1 MSDLKQLFPLLEGEP
16 FVYIQ
21 THNFPDHD
29 AVASAYGLQAL
40 LKHFNISS
48 RLVYEG
54 EINRSSLFRMIHS
67 LDIDIRHISEYNMD
81 EKQKVIIVDGCK
93 GNNNVTD
100 LIGDEIAVIDHHEVL
115 APDDVP
121 FNDIREEYG
130 ACATIIYS
138 YFLELGVAVPR
149 DAATALMLGIT
160 MDTWHFIRNIS
171 REDLDAYA
179 ALYRSADVTLVN
191 AIARND
197 VSYADLRF
205 YEYAF
210 KNLEVSDRFGF
221 VYFPGGCGKNL
232 LGIISD
238 FILALDE
245 VDFVVLCAS
254 NEGVVNFSVRSENTG
269 WDASVIVRQVLEGA
283 GFGGG
288 HSDMAGGVIK
298 DTSLFDRDKIHA
310 AFKERLT
317 AK

>member
-1 MSDLKQLFPLLEGEP
+1 MLEGEP

-29 AVASAYGLQAL
+29 AVASAYGLQVL
-40 LKHFNISS
+40 LKHFNMSS

-54 EINRSSLFRMIHS
+54 EINRSSLSRMIHS
-67 LDIDIRHISEYNMD
+67 LGIDIRHISGYGM
-81 EKQKVIIVDGCK
+81 EKKHKVIIVDGCK

-121 FNDIREEYG
+121 YSDIREECG

-138 YFLELGVAVPR
+138 YFRELGVSVPR

-160 MDTWHFIRNIS
+160 MDTSHFIRGAC

-179 ALYRSADVTLVN
+179 ALFTAADVALVN
-191 AIARND
+191 TIARND
-197 VSYADLRF
+197 VSYGDLRF

-210 KNLEVSDRFGF
+210 ENLEVSDRFGF
-221 VYFPGGCGKNL
+221 VFFPRGCGKNL

-245 VDFVVLCAS
+245 VDFVVLCAA
-254 NEGVVNFSVRSENTG
+254 NDGVVNLSVRSERPE
-269 WDASVIVRQVLEGA
+269 WDASVIVRRVLEGI

-288 HSDMAGGVIK
+288 HSDMAGGIIK
-298 DTSLFDRDKIHA
+298 DVFLFDRDKIHT

-317 AK
+317 A

>member
-1 MSDLKQLFPLLEGEP
+1 MPGPERLFPLLEGTP

-29 AVASAYGLQAL
+29 AVASAYGLQVL

-48 RLVYEG
+48 RLVYDG
-54 EINRSSLFRMIHS
+54 EISRSSLSRMIHS
-67 LDIDIRHISEYNMD
+67 LGIDIRHISGYSME
-81 EKQKVIIVDGCK
+81 ERQKIIIVDGCK
-93 GNNNVTD
+93 GNNNVTE
-100 LIGDEIAVIDHHEVL
+100 LTGDEIAVIDHHEVS
-115 APDDVP
+115 APQDVP
-121 FNDIREEYG
+121 YSDIRPEYG
-130 ACATIIYS
+130 ACATIVYS
-138 YFLELGVAVPR
+138 YFRDLGVVVPR

-160 MDTWHFIRNIS
+160 MDTSHFIRGAD

-179 ALYRSADVTLVN
+179 ELYASADVALVN
-191 AIARND
+191 TIARND
-197 VSYADLRF
+197 VSYPDLRF

-210 KNLEVSDRFGF
+210 ENLEISGRFGF
-221 VYFPGGCGKNL
+221 VYFHRGCGKNL

-245 VDFVVLCAS
+245 VDFVVLCAA
-254 NEGVVNFSVRSENTG
+254 NDGVVNFSVRSEKTE
-269 WDASVIVRQVLEGA
+269 WDASVIMRQVLEGI

-298 DTSLFDRDKIHA
+298 DASLFDRERIHT

-317 AK
+317 A